1 MPLGEGPGA
10 VVVVEAVLGGFV
22 LAVLVADVELDGLIE
37 GTLWPMGSTEGR
49 GTSGTPEGRL
59 MGVHTTP
66 PGPIKTVT
74 GLL

>member
-1 MPLGEGPGA
+1 MPLGEGDGE
-10 VVVVEAVLGGFV
+10 VLVVEAVLGGFV
-22 LAVLVADVELDGLIE
+22 LAVLIADVELEGLIE

-49 GTSGTPEGRL
+49 GASGTPEGRL
-59 MGVHTTP
+59 IGVHTIP